1 MKLILQHANLR
12 ATARLDRWIEESLLG
27 LLPLVRIEEARI
39 RLEHVPSASPAYRA
53 CAHLLI
59 PGPDLR
65 VEAVDHTPQN
75 AFAKVLAQLKAGA
88 IHRAAR
94 RLRRHLLAPRMQAP
108 GRVAGSSRN

>member
-1 MKLILQHANLR
+1 MKLIVLHANLR
-12 ATARLDRWIEESLLG
+12 ASDRLDRWIEECLAG
-27 LLPLVRIEEARI
+27 LLPLVRIEEARV
-39 RLEHVPSASPAYRA
+39 RLEYVPSASPAYRA
-53 CAHLLI
+53 SAHLLI

-94 RLRRHLLAPRMQAP
+94 RLRRNLLAPRLTAH
-108 GRVAGSSRN
+108 GRSAGFRN

>member
-1 MKLILQHANLR
+1 MKLIVHHANLR
-12 ATARLDRWIEESLLG
+12 ASERLDRWIEECLLG

-53 CAHLLI
+53 SAHLLV

-75 AFAKVLAQLKAGA
+75 AFAKVLEQLKAGA

-94 RLRRHLLAPRMQAP
+94 RLRKHLLAPRLTAR
-108 GRVAGSSRN
+108 GRSAGLRN